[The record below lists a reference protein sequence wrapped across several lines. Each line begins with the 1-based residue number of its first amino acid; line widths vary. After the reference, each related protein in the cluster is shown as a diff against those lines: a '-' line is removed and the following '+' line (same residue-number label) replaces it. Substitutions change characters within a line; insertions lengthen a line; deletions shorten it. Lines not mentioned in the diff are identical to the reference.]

1 MAKKTTALA
10 VADSFQLV
18 DRYAGLDPEMM
29 EELQDQMEDLDN
41 DSGILCR
48 KIKVPSGGSL
58 AYVVQGEDDGD
69 EDYQKEIKGVV
80 IFTHRLNGYWP
91 GAFGEGDTNA
101 PPVCS
106 SMDGEKG
113 RLADGSLPVTQEGE
127 LITCENCPFNQYGS
141 AVDQK
146 GNASRGKACKNMR
159 RIYLM
164 MDQDPN
170 VYQLT
175 VPPTSIRE
183 VSAQMKKILAEGVP
197 YTGLI
202 VKLTL
207 EKAKNAGGIE
217 YAKVAIKK
225 AGLLPPEVAKQ
236 ATALRREIKA
246 QYMNMKLTF
255 DDYATTPVESAADSG
270 PRPAGKPVDVSADD
284 FNDGYQD
291 AQPSGDEELPFG

>member
-1 MAKKTTALA
+1 MAKKTTALT
-10 VADSFQLV
+10 VADNFHLV

-41 DSGILCR
+41 DGGILCR

-69 EDYQKEIKGVV
+69 EDYMKEINCVV

-91 GAFGEGDTNA
+91 GAFGEGDSTNT

-106 SMDGEKG
+106 SMDGKTGINTE
-113 RLADGSLPVTQEGE
+113 TGE
-127 LITCENCPFNQYGS
+127 VRSCETCPMNQYGS
-141 AVDQK
+141 AVNQK
-146 GNASRGKACKNMR
+146 GEQTRGKACKNMR
-159 RIYLM
+159 RLYLM
-164 MDQDPN
+164 LDGDPN
-170 VYQLT
+170 AYLLT
-175 VPPTSIRE
+175 VPPTSIRD
-183 VSAQMKKILAEGVP
+183 VNTQMKKILAGGVP

-202 VKLTL
+202 VNLTL

-217 YAKVAIKK
+217 YGKVVIRK

-236 ATALRREIKA
+236 ATILRRQIKE
-246 QYMNMKLTF
+246 QYKNMALTL
-255 DDYATTPVESAADSG
+255 DDYSAAPAESAG
-270 PRPAGKPVDVSADD
+270 PRPAGKPVDVSAED

-291 AQPSGDEELPFG
+291 APPSGDQELPFA